1 MLGLFFV
8 ETTQTMSEADYLKA
22 VWLELKV
29 QEAAVWGSRLQIF
42 GVHAID
48 YPDPDPTHFYFQ
60 APGRQVFRL
69 PLWKEVCDSIDS
81 AQIGTGWRRMQ
92 SGANCS
98 PPAVSLINREK
109 AGNYRFLGGF

>member
-1 MLGLFFV
+1 VLGLFFV
-8 ETTQTMSEADYLKA
+8 ETTQAMSAADYLKA

-60 APGRQVFRL
+60 APGRLVFRL
-69 PLWKEVCDSIDS
+69 ASLKGGLCFNRFRTDRDWVAEELNS
-81 AQIGTGWRRMQ
+81 
-92 SGANCS
+92 NCQATS
-98 PPAVSLINREK
+98 
-109 AGNYRFLGGF
+109 